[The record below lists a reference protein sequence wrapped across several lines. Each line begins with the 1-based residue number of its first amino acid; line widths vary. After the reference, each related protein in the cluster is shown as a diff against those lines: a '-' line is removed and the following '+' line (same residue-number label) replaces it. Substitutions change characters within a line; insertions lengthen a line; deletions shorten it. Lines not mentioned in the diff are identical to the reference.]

1 MIADPWFY
9 AVAIPAMLILGLAK
23 GGFGI
28 VGLLVVPI
36 LAIVISP
43 IQAAGITLPILILSD
58 ILALI
63 AYRRFYDRR
72 LLLIMLPGGMAGVA
86 IGWFTAAWVTENEIR
101 LIVGLVS
108 LAFALTYWLRQKRNP
123 IGREHDA
130 VKAAFWGAAAGF
142 TSFVSHAGGPAFQIY
157 TAPLR
162 LDPRVF
168 AGSSVIFFAVVNW
181 VKAIPYFFLGQF
193 SSENLLASAILLPV
207 SIPATLFGVW
217 VIRRIRPEQF
227 YELIYW
233 LIFLIGLYLVWESLS
248 ELFY

>member
-1 MIADPWFY
+1 MITDPWFY

-58 ILALI
+58 IVALI
-63 AYRRFYDRR
+63 SYRRLYDKR
-72 LLLIMLPGGMAGVA
+72 LLLIMLPGGMVG
-86 IGWFTAAWVTENEIR
+86 IGIAWLTAAWVTEHEIR
-101 LIVGLVS
+101 LIVGIVS
-108 LAFALTYWLRQKRNP
+108 LAFALNYWFRHRRNP
-123 IGREHDA
+123 VSHEHDP
-130 VKAAFWGAAAGF
+130 VKGAFWGAVAGF
-142 TSFVSHAGGPAFQIY
+142 TSFVSHAGGPPFQIY
-157 TAPLR
+157 AAPLR

-181 VKAIPYFFLGQF
+181 VKAVPYFFLGQF
-193 SSENLLASAILLPV
+193 SSDNLLASAILLPV

-217 VIRRIRPEQF
+217 LIKRIKPEQF

-233 LIFLIGLYLVWESLS
+233 LIFLIGLYLVWESLA
-248 ELFY
+248 ELF